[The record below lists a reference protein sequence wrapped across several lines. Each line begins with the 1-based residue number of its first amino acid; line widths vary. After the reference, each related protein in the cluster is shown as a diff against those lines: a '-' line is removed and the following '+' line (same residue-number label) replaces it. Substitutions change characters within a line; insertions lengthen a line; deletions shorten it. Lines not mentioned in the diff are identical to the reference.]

1 MLISDSKWTSF
12 LYSYFQVFCLFL
24 FSGFSTFLGMIV
36 LAFAASEIFR
46 IFFRMFLGIVGFGLI
61 HGLCIL
67 PVYMSLLCWRP
78 VVRVSADRLN
88 SSSQKE
94 ECGQEL
100 HHAEIGSENGDPAA
114 SYPSLQL
121 AEEENINKEVQYGN
135 KKQEDGRNHGQRDRS
150 GQDLHL
156 AEIDG
161 ENRDLAAD
169 NPTFQLTE
177 EEKVNEEVHN
187 GNNEHEDGR
196 NQKDKCDQDLLPAEI
211 GGENRDLAAD
221 NPSFQLTED
230 EKVNKEVHNGSK
242 EQEDGRNQKDKCGQ
256 DLLPVEIGDENQDLA
271 ADNPSFQLT
280 GEDEEDNVDKEAHN
294 SKEKQ
299 EDGGTDDDQYVVNP
313 FKGIHN
319 AGLETGDK
327 ELHSSTRE
335 GSKQQSLSE
344 KQESEDNEGNSEA
357 IQAPDKSDT
366 LVEVAKL

>member
-1 MLISDSKWTSF
+1 
-12 LYSYFQVFCLFL
+12 
-24 FSGFSTFLGMIV
+24 MIV

-78 VVRVSADRLN
+78 VVRVSADRLQRLN

-100 HHAEIGSENGDPAA
+100 HHAETGSEHGDPAA

-135 KKQEDGRNHGQRDRS
+135 TKQDDGRNDGQRDRG

-156 AEIDG
+156 AEIGG

-187 GNNEHEDGR
+187 G
-196 NQKDKCDQDLLPAEI
+196 
-211 GGENRDLAAD
+211 
-221 NPSFQLTED
+221 
-230 EKVNKEVHNGSK
+230 SK

-256 DLLPVEIGDENQDLA
+256 DLLPAEIGGENQDLA

-280 GEDEEDNVDKEAHN
+280 EEDEEDNVDKEAHN

-299 EDGGTDDDQYVVNP
+299 EDGGIDDDQYVVNA
-313 FKGIHN
+313 FKEIHN
-319 AGLETGDK
+319 EGLKTGDE
-327 ELHSSTRE
+327 ELHSSTGE

-344 KQESEDNEGNSEA
+344 KLESEDNEGNSEA
-357 IQAPDKSDT
+357 IQASDKSDT
-366 LVEVAKL
+366 LVEVVKL

>member
-1 MLISDSKWTSF
+1 M
-12 LYSYFQVFCLFL
+12 YSYFQVFCLFL

-135 KKQEDGRNHGQRDRS
+135 TKQEDGRNHGQRDRS

-196 NQKDKCDQDLLPAEI
+196 NQKDKCGQDLLPA
-211 GGENRDLAAD
+211 
-221 NPSFQLTED
+221 
-230 EKVNKEVHNGSK
+230 
-242 EQEDGRNQKDKCGQ
+242 
-256 DLLPVEIGDENQDLA
+256 EIGDENQDLA

-319 AGLETGDK
+319 AGLETGDE

-344 KQESEDNEGNSEA
+344 KQESGDNEGNSEA

>member
-1 MLISDSKWTSF
+1 
-12 LYSYFQVFCLFL
+12 
-24 FSGFSTFLGMIV
+24 MIV

-78 VVRVSADRLN
+78 VVRVSADRLQRLN

-100 HHAEIGSENGDPAA
+100 HHAETGSD
-114 SYPSLQL
+114 
-121 AEEENINKEVQYGN
+121 
-135 KKQEDGRNHGQRDRS
+135 GQRDRG

-156 AEIDG
+156 AEIGG

-187 GNNEHEDGR
+187 GSKEQEDGR
-196 NQKDKCDQDLLPAEI
+196 NQKDKCGQDLLLAEI

-221 NPSFQLTED
+221 NPSFQLTEE
-230 EKVNKEVHNGSK
+230 EKVNEEVHNGSK
-242 EQEDGRNQKDKCGQ
+242 EQEEGRNQNDKCGQ
-256 DLLPVEIGDENQDLA
+256 DLLPAEIGGENQDLA

-280 GEDEEDNVDKEAHN
+280 EEDEEDNVDKEAHN

-319 AGLETGDK
+319 EGLKTGDE
-327 ELHSSTRE
+327 ELHSSTGE

-344 KQESEDNEGNSEA
+344 KLESDDNEGNSEA
-357 IQAPDKSDT
+357 IQASDKSDT
-366 LVEVAKL
+366 LVEVVKL

>member
-1 MLISDSKWTSF
+1 
-12 LYSYFQVFCLFL
+12 
-24 FSGFSTFLGMIV
+24 MIV

-94 ECGQEL
+94 ECVQEL

-135 KKQEDGRNHGQRDRS
+135 TKQEDGRNHGQRDRS

-187 GNNEHEDGR
+187 GNNQH
-196 NQKDKCDQDLLPAEI
+196 
-211 GGENRDLAAD
+211 
-221 NPSFQLTED
+221 
-230 EKVNKEVHNGSK
+230 
-242 EQEDGRNQKDKCGQ
+242 EDGRNQKDKCGQ
-256 DLLPVEIGDENQDLA
+256 DLLPAEIGDENQDLA

-280 GEDEEDNVDKEAHN
+280 GEDEEDNVDKEAHS

-319 AGLETGDK
+319 AGLETGDE
-327 ELHSSTRE
+327 ELLSSTRE

>member
-1 MLISDSKWTSF
+1 MTISGPLSSTLTFKFSAFFF
-12 LYSYFQVFCLFL
+12 L
-24 FSGFSTFLGMIV
+24 SGFSTFLGMIV

-46 IFFRMFLGIVGFGLI
+46 IFFRMFLGIVGLGLI

-88 SSSQKE
+88 SSSRTE

-100 HHAEIGSENGDPAA
+100 HHAEIGSENGDPAVG
-114 SYPSLQL
+114 YPSLQL
-121 AEEENINKEVQYGN
+121 AEEENINREVQYGN
-135 KKQEDGRNHGQRDRS
+135 TKQEHGRNHGQRDRG

-156 AEIDG
+156 AEIGG

-187 GNNEHEDGR
+187 GNKEKEDGR
-196 NQKDKCDQDLLPAEI
+196 NQKDKCDQHLLLAEI

-221 NPSFQLTED
+221 NPSFQLTE
-230 EKVNKEVHNGSK
+230 
-242 EQEDGRNQKDKCGQ
+242 
-256 DLLPVEIGDENQDLA
+256 
-271 ADNPSFQLT
+271 
-280 GEDEEDNVDKEAHN
+280 EDEEDNVDEEAHN
-294 SKEKQ
+294 SEEKQ

-319 AGLETGDK
+319 ESLETGDE
-327 ELHSSTRE
+327 ELHSSTGE

-344 KQESEDNEGNSEA
+344 KLESEDNEGNSQA
-357 IQAPDKSDT
+357 IQASDKSDT
-366 LVEVAKL
+366 LVWVVKL

>member
-12 LYSYFQVFCLFL
+12 MYSYFQVFCLFL

-135 KKQEDGRNHGQRDRS
+135 TKQEDGRNHGQRDRS

-196 NQKDKCDQDLLPAEI
+196 NQKDKCGQDLLPA
-211 GGENRDLAAD
+211 
-221 NPSFQLTED
+221 
-230 EKVNKEVHNGSK
+230 
-242 EQEDGRNQKDKCGQ
+242 
-256 DLLPVEIGDENQDLA
+256 EIGDENQDLA

-319 AGLETGDK
+319 AGLETGDE

>member
-1 MLISDSKWTSF
+1 MRISDNKWTSF
-12 LYSYFQVFCLFL
+12 LYSHFQVFCLF

-78 VVRVSADRLN
+78 AVERPSLARVSADRLN

-100 HHAEIGSENGDPAA
+100 HLDEIGSENGDPAA

-121 AEEENINKEVQYGN
+121 AEEQNVNKEVQYGN
-135 KKQEDGRNHGQRDRS
+135 TKQEDGRNHGRRDRG

-177 EEKVNEEVHN
+177 E
-187 GNNEHEDGR
+187 
-196 NQKDKCDQDLLPAEI
+196 
-211 GGENRDLAAD
+211 
-221 NPSFQLTED
+221 
-230 EKVNKEVHNGSK
+230 
-242 EQEDGRNQKDKCGQ
+242 
-256 DLLPVEIGDENQDLA
+256 
-271 ADNPSFQLT
+271 
-280 GEDEEDNVDKEAHN
+280 DEEDNVYEEAHK

-299 EDGGTDDDQYVVNP
+299 EDRGADDDRYVVNP

-319 AGLETGDK
+319 EGLETGDEK
-327 ELHSSTRE
+327 LHSSTRE
-335 GSKQQSLSE
+335 GS
-344 KQESEDNEGNSEA
+344 NSKA
-357 IQAPDKSDT
+357 
-366 LVEVAKL
+366 

>member
-1 MLISDSKWTSF
+1 MTISGPLSCTLTFKFSAF
-12 LYSYFQVFCLFL
+12 FSL
-24 FSGFSTFLGMIV
+24 SGFSTFLGMIV

-78 VVRVSADRLN
+78 AVERPSLVKVSADRLN
-88 SSSQKE
+88 SRSQKE
-94 ECGQEL
+94 EYGQEL
-100 HHAEIGSENGDPAA
+100 HLAEIGSENGDPAA

-121 AEEENINKEVQYGN
+121 AEEENISKEVQYGN
-135 KKQEDGRNHGQRDRS
+135 TKQEDGRNHGQRDRG

-187 GNNEHEDGR
+187 GNNE
-196 NQKDKCDQDLLPAEI
+196 QK
-211 GGENRDLAAD
+211 
-221 NPSFQLTED
+221 
-230 EKVNKEVHNGSK
+230 
-242 EQEDGRNQKDKCGQ
+242 DGRNQKDKCGE
-256 DLLPVEIGDENQDLA
+256 DLLPAEIGGENQDLA

-280 GEDEEDNVDKEAHN
+280 EEDEEDNAYEEAHN

-299 EDGGTDDDQYVVNP
+299 EEGGTDDDQYVVNP

-319 AGLETGDK
+319 EGLETGDE
-327 ELHSSTRE
+327 ELHSSTGE

-344 KQESEDNEGNSEA
+344 KLESDDNEGNSEA
-357 IQAPDKSDT
+357 IQASDKSDT
-366 LVEVAKL
+366 LVEVVKL